1 MKPIATAV
9 LVGALCCADGLACAQ
24 SLEGTARSVMPPPGV
39 SNFSGNK
46 SGANTPI
53 RNHANI
59 YASVYADGTVPGPWI
74 DDTSVRGKQ
83 KHRTW

>member
-1 MKPIATAV
+1 MCC
-9 LVGALCCADGLACAQ
+9 VGSLACAQ
-24 SLEGTARSVMPPPGV
+24 SLEGAVRSVTPPPGV

-59 YASVYADGTVPGPWI
+59 YASVYADRTTPGPWI
-74 DDTSVRGKQ
+74 DDTSVAAKGA
-83 KHRTW
+83 HRTW